1 MDSPS
6 GDEQEK
12 APLCPSFIEKG
23 EPGLSP
29 LSTPNILSFLMDKM
43 SLLGEQVGL
52 HGIHT

>member
-1 MDSPS
+1 MDSPF

-12 APLCPSFIEKG
+12 APLDASFIEKG

-29 LSTPNILSFLMDKM
+29 LFTPNILSFLMDKT
-43 SLLGEQVGL
+43 SLLGEQVVL